1 MGTAEAQLPT
11 WPRLERRHQT
21 IRLRDR
27 HWNPTSVASFRRRRP
42 SPYERNAAISRHFER
57 DPISYALETD
67 WPVGA
72 AGFEPPHSGIEI
84 RQDSSLGLRD
94 SNLCILK
101 LDLLN
106 FISPQRDVGVDRAP
120 ERFVRSAARFEM
132 RKFESW
138 PPG

>member
-1 MGTAEAQLPT
+1 M
-11 WPRLERRHQT
+11 
-21 IRLRDR
+21 
-27 HWNPTSVASFRRRRP
+27 
-42 SPYERNAAISRHFER
+42 SRHFER
-57 DPISYALETD
+57 DPIPYALETD

>member
-1 MGTAEAQLPT
+1 MTLPWPNSTHGDRVISAKCRSTA
-11 WPRLERRHQT
+11 R
-21 IRLRDR
+21 
-27 HWNPTSVASFRRRRP
+27 FR
-42 SPYERNAAISRHFER
+42 ATFIC
-57 DPISYALETD
+57 DALETD

-106 FISPQRDVGVDRAP
+106 FISPLALPILNFGAASGRAGQRVG
-120 ERFVRSAARFEM
+120 S
-132 RKFESW
+132 
-138 PPG
+138 